1 MSKLTLANIRLQFCD
16 LIKTEVDVK
25 RSEKKDFV
33 SKLKDEFLNS
43 SSIVVAEY
51 SGLTVDESE
60 SLRKEMRANG
70 AKFKVTKNR
79 LTKLAIADTQFK
91 DLSDLFKGPTAVAY
105 SKDPVAPAKV
115 AVNFE
120 KKFDKFNIVGGGYNG
135 EKIDIDRI
143 NFLAKLPSLDELRG
157 KLIGLI
163 SSPAQKFVSIAIEPG
178 SQIARLLRAK
188 SSNSQESN

>member
-1 MSKLTLANIRLQFCD
+1 MVRLTIANIRCKN
-16 LIKTEVDVK
+16 LITTEVDVK

-33 SKLKDEFLNS
+33 SKLKDEITNS
-43 SSIVVAEY
+43 SSIIVAEY

-60 SLRKEMRANG
+60 DLRKEMRANG

-91 DLSDLFKGPTAVAY
+91 EISDLFKGPTAIAY
-105 SKDPVAPAKV
+105 STDPVAPAKV
-115 AVNFE
+115 AVSFE
-120 KKFDKFNIVGGGYNG
+120 KKFDKFKIIGGGYNG
-135 EKIDIDRI
+135 EKIDKDKI
-143 NFLAKLPSLDELRG
+143 NFLAQLPSLDELRG

-163 SSPAQKFVSIAIEPG
+163 SAPAQKIASIAIEPG
-178 SQIARLLRAK
+178 GQIARLLSAK

>member
-1 MSKLTLANIRLQFCD
+1 M
-16 LIKTEVDVK
+16 K

-33 SKLKDEFLNS
+33 SNLKEDFSNATS
-43 SSIVVAEY
+43 VIVAEY
-51 SGLTVDESE
+51 SGLTVNETE
-60 SLRKEMRANG
+60 QLRKEMRDNG

-79 LTKLAIADTQFK
+79 LTKLAIAETQFK
-91 DLSDLFKGPTAVAY
+91 EMSDLFKGPTAIAY
-105 SKDPVAPAKV
+105 SADPVAPAKV

-120 KKFDKFNIVGGGYNG
+120 KKFDKFKIIGGGYNG
-135 EKIDIDRI
+135 EKINKDKI

-163 SSPAQKFVSIAIEPG
+163 SAPAQKIAAIAVEPSG
-178 SQIARLLRAK
+178 QIARLLSAK